1 MAGTISTI
9 CKADFEHVNGGC
21 LACIGQRQCSSLN
34 MAPKMPIRGHFTD
47 AAGDTSPDML
57 PKSANAN
64 LTKWFL
70 PSFVNPNPS
79 HRVIK
84 CFNHGVGNAYAA
96 TFHLTSAD
104 RNSRRHFPIDH
115 SISI

>member
-9 CKADFEHVNGGC
+9 CEADFEHVNGGC

-34 MAPKMPIRGHFTD
+34 MAPKMTLRGHFTD

-70 PSFVNPNPS
+70 PSFCSQPPFVLEKNGGGGEKRSQP
-79 HRVIK
+79 R
-84 CFNHGVGNAYAA
+84 CF
-96 TFHLTSAD
+96 D
-104 RNSRRHFPIDH
+104 
-115 SISI
+115 

>member
-34 MAPKMPIRGHFTD
+34 MAPKMTLRGHFTD

-70 PSFVNPNPS
+70 PSFWSPNLPF
-79 HRVIK
+79 IALIIEA
-84 CFNHGVGNAYAA
+84 GLA
-96 TFHLTSAD
+96 
-104 RNSRRHFPIDH
+104 
-115 SISI
+115 ISGG